1 MSPHLMLLCLLLKM
15 SLRDARKRRRR
26 RKSQRQTIHKTMAS
40 SSSSSSSLLL
50 LLAIIVSSLSIIS
63 ARPCKTFLISSYSL
77 SITPENPN
85 LDSQSD
91 LSPTRFVTVFT
102 IRRLYP
108 RPFFVNRHHGFLPSA
123 AAEKP
128 HQIQE
133 DRPQVPFSENRTRDI
148 LSVVAALLF
157 GVGCGALTAA
167 TMYLVWAV
175 VVDRH
180 NYDFE
185 EEDNYENEESDAA
198 SLKKLGYVKIPDPA
212 PVKKE
217 AA

>member
-1 MSPHLMLLCLLLKM
+1 MAATPHTFLSFSSPPVSVPVRSNPGLP
-15 SLRDARKRRRR
+15 
-26 RKSQRQTIHKTMAS
+26 S
-40 SSSSSSSLLL
+40 SSSSSSRSRFVRECGR
-50 LLAIIVSSLSIIS
+50 VS
-63 ARPCKTFLISSYSL
+63 PKVK
-77 SITPENPN
+77 NPN
-85 LDSQSD
+85 LESQSD

>member
-1 MSPHLMLLCLLLKM
+1 
-15 SLRDARKRRRR
+15 
-26 RKSQRQTIHKTMAS
+26 MAS
-40 SSSSSSSLLL
+40 SSYLL
-50 LLAIIVSSLSIIS
+50 LLAIIISSLSIIAA

-85 LDSQSD
+85 LGSQSD
-91 LSPTRFVTVFT
+91 LPPTRFVTVFT

-108 RPFFVNRHHGFLPSA
+108 VPLFVNRRHGFLPSA
-123 AAEKP
+123 AAAEKP
-128 HQIQE
+128 QIRE
-133 DRPQVPFSENRTRDI
+133 DHPRIPFSENVKDRTRDI

-167 TMYLVWAV
+167 TMYLVWALV
-175 VVDRH
+175 VERRG
-180 NYDFE
+180 YDFE
-185 EEDNYENEESDAA
+185 EEEEDYENEESDAA

-217 AA
+217 SA